1 MCASLV
7 STPEPS
13 VRAGVAAANALLA
26 TPAKISPRHIRP
38 LRRPWRPPRLT
49 AKPVRPKS
57 RPADSASI
65 PQRNVQYSAKPV
77 ARKLTPTKTKACI
90 LLRRAEAVG
99 SADKF
104 LQSCKR
110 NAQQPYMDKPGA
122 ILLAVRDEAE
132 WSRWPAPAAVLRAPS
147 RRRLWAILALE
158 PAR

>member
-1 MCASLV
+1 MRASLV

-26 TPAKISPRHIRP
+26 TPTKISPRHIRP

-49 AKPVRPKS
+49 AKPVRAKS
-57 RPADSASI
+57 RPVDSASI

-77 ARKLTPTKTKACI
+77 ARKLTPVKTKARI
-90 LLRRAEAVG
+90 LLLRAEAVG

-104 LQSCKR
+104 LQSWKR
-110 NAQQPYMDKPGA
+110 NAKQPCMDKPGA
-122 ILLAVRDEAE
+122 VLLVVRDEAE
-132 WSRWPAPAAVLRAPS
+132 WSGWPAPAAVLKAAPQ
-147 RRRLWAILALE
+147 AILALE

>member
-1 MCASLV
+1 VLV
-7 STPEPS
+7 SRRQMRFWPD
-13 VRAGVAAANALLA
+13 
-26 TPAKISPRHIRP
+26 RP
-38 LRRPWRPPRLT
+38 KSRRVTFVPYDAPWRPPRLT
-49 AKPVRPKS
+49 AKPVRAKS
-57 RPADSASI
+57 RPVDSASI

-77 ARKLTPTKTKACI
+77 ARKLTPVKTKACI

-110 NAQQPYMDKPGA
+110 NAKQPYMDKPGA

-132 WSRWPAPAAVLRAPS
+132 WSGWPAPAAVLKAPS
-147 RRRLWAILALE
+147 RRRHRAILALE

>member
-13 VRAGVAAANALLA
+13 VRAGVEAANALLA
-26 TPAKISPRHIRP
+26 RRTKISPRHIRP

-49 AKPVRPKS
+49 AKPVRVRS
-57 RPADSASI
+57 RPGDSASI

-77 ARKLTPTKTKACI
+77 ARKLTPVKTRARI
-90 LLRRAEAVG
+90 LVRCAEAVG

-110 NAQQPYMDKPGA
+110 NAKQPYMDKPGA

-132 WSRWPAPAAVLRAPS
+132 WSGWPAPAAVLKAPS
-147 RRRLWAILALE
+147 RRRHRAILALE